1 MEKLRRM
8 RYYFRSGNLTFKD
21 NYTQYRSI
29 KKKKLDLIQVLK
41 WIYGP
46 LVLLTQLPCLA
57 EEAGLDCLSKREALS
72 QTEGS
77 GSLLPRSSTWET
89 CSPDP
94 LGKQKPRRGVVC
106 GGPSFYANRSVE
118 PAPPGQGLCEP
129 RTSSVPRLNLH
140 KKTIKVLCCNAENPD
155 CSLLLYKCDFSHR
168 LYAEITH
175 P

>member
-1 MEKLRRM
+1 M
-8 RYYFRSGNLTFKD
+8 
-21 NYTQYRSI
+21 
-29 KKKKLDLIQVLK
+29 IQVLK

-57 EEAGLDCLSKREALS
+57 EEAGLGCLSKREALR

-77 GSLLPRSSTWET
+77 GSLLPRSSTWKT
-89 CSPDP
+89 CSPDL
-94 LGKQKPRRGVVC
+94 LGKQKPRKSVVC
-106 GGPSFYANRSVE
+106 VGPSFYANRSVE